1 MRDDVPPFQQGDLI
15 IVEAAPQHYDD
26 ARKVLRLVVE
36 CWWSEAHFDGNFIEP
51 EGWMVKSLK
60 FIPGSIE
67 VLEYPARR
75 YQLVATATEVE
86 G

>member
-15 IVEAAPQHYDD
+15 IVEAAPSMDD

-60 FIPGSIE
+60 FIPGSIA

-75 YQLVATATEVE
+75 YRLVARAVEVE
-86 G
+86 